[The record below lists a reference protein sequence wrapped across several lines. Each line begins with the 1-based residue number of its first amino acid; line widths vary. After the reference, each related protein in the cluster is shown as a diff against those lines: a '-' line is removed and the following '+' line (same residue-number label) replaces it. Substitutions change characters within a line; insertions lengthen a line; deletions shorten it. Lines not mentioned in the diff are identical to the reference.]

1 LFFVST
7 GPDLRGGRGAAFDKL
22 GAGDG
27 ESCFIIVFEV
37 IILSCIRAAVSV
49 IFVCSFNKIIYC

>member
-1 LFFVST
+1 VST

-27 ESCFIIVFEV
+27 ESGCIFVFDG
-37 IILSCIRAAVSV
+37 ILRGCIRAAVAC
-49 IFVCSFNKIIYC
+49 IFVCSFNK